1 MPTLDLNKGKMT
13 IGTTNDNIA
22 IVQCLE
28 CSPTGGRVLD
38 VTGYSLPMIEA
49 GHIIIKATSG
59 EGAYKPMPINSDGK
73 TYASL
78 PSDHKIAGVLYS
90 SINTSQPSASIMV
103 RGSVNKVAS
112 PFAITEEIE
121 KALPLINFTKD

>member
-1 MPTLDLNKGKMT
+1 MQTLDLSKGRMT
-13 IGTTNDNIA
+13 VGTTNDNIV
-22 IVQCLE
+22 IIQCLE

-38 VTGYSLPMIEA
+38 VSGYSLPIIQA
-49 GHIIIKATSG
+49 GHIIIKANSEG
-59 EGAYKPMPINSDGK
+59 GAYKPMPVNSGG
-73 TYASL
+73 TAYEAL
-78 PSDHKIAGVLYS
+78 PSEHKIVGVLYS